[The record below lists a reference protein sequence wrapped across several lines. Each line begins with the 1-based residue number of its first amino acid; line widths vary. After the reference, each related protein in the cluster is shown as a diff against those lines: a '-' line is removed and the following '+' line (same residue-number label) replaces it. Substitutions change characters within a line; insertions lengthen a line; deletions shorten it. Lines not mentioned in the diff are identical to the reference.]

1 MTGSAAA
8 FLTAHFLGAVAD
20 LGTVLGL
27 VCSLTLVGQ
36 VLLNVEIDRVVVRL
50 DAEDSRIQG
59 YFLSR
64 FGSVDFVN

>member
-20 LGTVLGL
+20 FGSVLSL
-27 VCSLTLVGQ
+27 VSTLTLVGQ
-36 VLLNVEIDRVVVRL
+36 ILLNVEIDRVVVRL
-50 DAEDSRIQG
+50 DAEDRRIKG